1 MILGSIGLTQS
12 AMGVSWEVQRFSIPQ
27 YFYNFLMVG
36 TNIEKINE
44 LVRSL
49 TGSNENFDVV
59 VTSHQ

>member
-1 MILGSIGLTQS
+1 
-12 AMGVSWEVQRFSIPQ
+12 
-27 YFYNFLMVG
+27 MVG